1 MLDIFSRR
9 MLLLVLL
16 MAAFVGRATAQGS
29 DPAVVIISGSHYMAH
44 VWDAANGGEW
54 KLSPSTTFD
63 PQTCIWY
70 TTREYNPR
78 DGYYNYYFIDNTGNS
93 ERRLFLSAHFQSSDL
108 QLLEVATQAE
118 CEEATPSDKLCP
130 NNMLM
135 NRYNS
140 EGRAFFWDWDF
151 GLARGMQY
159 QNYDASNCPADYN
172 NTHPTECWECYW
184 VVLDGIGWHMS
195 EQSSY
200 EAPSNYAR
208 HMRMDITQHA
218 HNMIDPTGGI
228 GQLANFSI
236 EYNGTHSPTVTFSPF
251 SSKYTVAYTTYTVK
265 YPTNCEGDW
274 FSRNCDT
281 TRDFHNIWD
290 DTDHGSA
297 TPDTVDDDI
306 TYDENAVTYQWTISG
321 PGKPY
326 LSFNSSEDEL
336 TSNSKTPTVY
346 YRLHN
351 YSGDKTA
358 TLTLEATY
366 PNGLVQTRTATIIV
380 VTECGNPPQD
390 KAPVV
395 TYDGVTISWLHTT
408 TEGYHVYYRVKVE
421 EGKPNVWSQVEL
433 SDVHSYTFTTLAH
446 ETTYEYCV
454 GGVCSGA
461 VDLERE
467 GNVAPTHEFTT
478 RPEPRIVIGGSVFGG
493 GRMADV
499 GGNTAVYI
507 ANCDTVS
514 AVYGGNDIAGQV
526 RGEDGSEVVIGVN
539 DGQFPQNP
547 YGTTNAPIHIGSVYG
562 GGNGYYAYDG
572 TSFAEA
578 TDSYSSH
585 QVAENGVV
593 RAMTDAHT
601 VGDVVWTNG
610 ASATTLTIP
619 TITKTAVKVSS
630 DLVRLDS
637 LFGGAKNAFVTVQ
650 NAANSSVVIDGGT
663 IYSVFGGN
671 NYGGT
676 LGTGSTQSVTINGT
690 TFTTQGNVQNT
701 AESGFGKDY
710 GIRYVFGGGN
720 KVEGRNVVVNFT
732 GGQVDTLFGGGNRA
746 DVGTVDITVDCQLT
760 NNTSDWTVW
769 DKTITKA
776 IYDMYPSKDYSHVY
790 SYTSRVGDES
800 RSITYTQASYNYFK
814 GRRYYWSGY
823 TAKHKQYKN
832 YVDSCVTDEELRAAY
847 QAIHGDVVPPATNA
861 DSANL
866 YQDSLDIYYGV
877 SNLHNFDSIAVD
889 YNYAWNGTGVYN
901 IRTLFGGNN
910 AADMRSST
918 PSITLT
924 SGHVGTVYG
933 GGNAGDMLHNATN
946 AGLVDE
952 QATPQQI
959 PYGTHVEVN
968 QYKMFVDY
976 LYGGCQK
983 SNVSYSTWVEVGEG
997 HIGTIYG
1004 GCNISGDVG
1013 SNPSSG
1019 GDYRGGTWVKV
1030 RGGRV
1035 YGNVFAGSNG
1045 FYHCP
1050 GFVNYLE
1057 GIDYDDPEH
1066 YYLPTEDN
1074 DFTPTSV
1081 PTHNNTNVRISGDA
1095 TIFGNVYA
1103 GGNLASVGFP
1113 SGYFNSTDIPE
1124 GDARRTFLPSTGFAT
1139 VRMSG
1144 GRVAH
1149 NVYGGGNMASV
1160 YGHNEVIVSGGE
1172 IVGALYGGNDRAG
1185 SVGGMTSEDNPL
1197 NGTKASD
1204 GHTPL
1209 DNYVTYVLVTGAPT
1223 IGTVYGGG
1231 NGDYEYSENSDIPF
1245 CVAGGNYD
1253 ALKPV
1258 QQGGSFVDI
1267 NITGGATEVDGVKKS
1282 RGYIGTVYGGGDGVT
1297 VDGNIAVLLNTQNAP
1312 DEVDNVGNIF
1322 GGNNKGALA
1331 EVPQIILRQGQVANV
1346 YGGCNQGNM
1355 TGGGIALSFN
1365 IGGVDTTLEMVNS
1378 YVWLRNEYAAPDG
1391 GVLSC
1396 TNAVVSNAVYGGCR
1410 QANVQNNTLV
1420 YVDGGIHSNVRI
1432 FGGNDVSGEIGVSQ
1446 VFINGGTVN
1455 EVYGGGNGNYVYAA
1469 NGDIYDGTT
1478 IVGTVSSDDMNKHP
1492 KSGET
1497 LVKLTAGHC
1506 IGNVYAGG
1514 LAGDCGDTRLLVVG
1528 NNRFDGVLFG
1538 GGRGNVDN
1546 IGFACE
1552 RVGEVYS
1559 TATVDLVSCDL
1570 ASQGVKVY
1578 GGGHN
1583 GNVGQVDLI
1592 LRETFHH
1599 PLKVIYGGCM
1609 ASNVGEVN
1617 MTINGREGLNSG
1629 YNVDTLYGG
1638 NDFSGRV
1645 EKTVMNVNS
1654 GRFYTA
1660 YGAGNGDYV
1669 YKDYLT
1675 QVRVGDIVVTSTSR
1689 TDPPQLQSVEGTLG
1703 ENEYADQ
1710 SATLRPAG
1718 CVIDDY
1724 YIEWKWEDIEVN
1736 GEAKKRWIPNY
1747 HFWIDP
1753 AVCVYD
1759 TVPYSMEVQMN
1770 INAGGAEGKG
1780 PEFIFNVYGGG
1791 NMGLVGNRDMV
1802 ANDMVAFIDPDDSDD
1817 SDDPTTYN
1825 RDRIRDMGLIEV
1837 NVHGGHFH
1845 RHIFTGASGR
1855 PGLKGHYF
1863 GSRDFTNSPYYNSET
1878 FNSLNPTNI
1887 DGGALGH
1894 QLVYGTKIFNMDG
1907 GHVEFSVYGGSES
1920 VDDGFPYECIGRKTP
1935 NLYTG
1940 HPHWAVLDFKSDHAD
1955 AQRASY
1961 DNNGVLQDAPEGY
1974 VQYQPGDSNS
1984 TMRPSSI
1991 VNIVGG
1997 IVDKSVYGG
2006 GYQGNVYGSIFVNVG
2021 LHAVNDSPVWTS
2033 SFCAPPPLFTSDNDP
2048 DDPTSGYYDY
2058 YEGSDAVA
2066 TVPDLDADGRPQY
2079 DGTTGELLTKKVT
2092 APMIKY
2098 KPNLSNLTGIMNDNE
2113 HVTLTKSVANPI
2125 MLNASIYNASDWG
2138 EAGDKAYFNT
2148 RGVFGGVTNI
2158 LIDGR
2163 DYNTGNPQD
2172 NGRLSVMNIANSVIG
2187 AGTSTEG
2194 GDINRLIT
2202 IRHYGIYYECPEPTR
2217 TLSSIQ
2223 RADKVILDS
2232 VFINLN
2238 GEQDAF
2244 SAFVSPNYALCRID
2258 TMLMRR
2264 DNIVMLNA
2272 PGIYIGHWVSMRD
2285 TIEVTDFTLTQTPA
2299 ATSWEASEN
2308 LINNNYLYTN
2318 FMMQNTIANGGL
2330 DNHRNTFPN
2339 DFFDNLTN
2347 FYRVQ
2352 DPSQAYN
2359 VDAHDCSVN
2368 QGSDDDPLYNHCSAM
2383 PQCSRLR
2390 RERGQANN
2398 MAAFNTLVLNNG
2410 SYLKISPYVDL
2421 LDERVKGS
2429 PKWFNENGAI
2439 MDGIDDNGHPWG
2451 HVHGWMYLVA
2461 LDETQSYVYAA
2472 NKALSPAANVTDGG
2486 FVSTCDCNNIWTG
2499 SIPGNQ
2505 LRDAAGAV
2513 HDSWEL
2519 NYTNINAT
2527 ATVLQP
2533 YRIWKIGQN
2542 RGTRKRHITLV
2553 ANAKPD
2559 NILNYDVNPNTPVG
2573 ETPAAPV
2580 YYNMQYAIVDD
2591 PSCTTNVENINQLV
2605 TTDGYD
2611 EENHTVTAS
2620 SLPTSVNTGTEQAPV
2635 LSVPNR
2641 AALAHESYKIDYNT
2655 TKKHSQY
2662 SYAITTLELPPSSAG
2677 NFYVMTA
2684 PVIDLDNGGQLKLT
2698 DQAFVHKPDVDK
2710 PDVIFQAG
2718 DLYQETDDQQHS
2730 FVLEGDS
2737 LKVNSAR
2744 SGMGEILNNPNYTF
2758 GLAFTTDYSGSNF
2771 NTTDDNWIA
2780 TLAAAEGG
2788 LTTLQ
2793 HINDSLS
2800 RYYTGRTIEK
2810 CHLDWPTSYISGNE
2824 FLSGAGGY
2832 VSKAVVGSDGTI
2844 PSMAFTLTY
2853 SRDISTTITRDITF
2867 TLEEYTSTGQYVGPV
2882 EVTVTINT
2890 VINDIDDLRADLLAM
2905 YNDGIS
2911 NEYIRKITIPATF
2924 VQRDIYIEGIEWDIN
2939 YAGYDPYSAGIEGEA
2954 DKRMAKYMFNL
2965 ADTSAG
2971 DDPAAHITDNR
2982 HFSLVINPSENMSER
2997 LTNHLGWY
3005 NIQTRNVDL
3014 FKMAYDDRVNNT
3026 SHYYSDN
3033 LNLAEAD
3040 YNISLESFKA
3050 PSEAR
3055 GASNKYNSANVIKSD
3070 GTETGQVS
3078 YMGSGGRST
3087 GLLLGTLD
3095 GRSSAALDVRLLFNG
3110 NFVYGNYFPT
3120 PLGVVKLKMHWYN
3133 NKNTE
3138 EDRAQ
3143 NVAEDG
3149 TFYIY
3154 IRLRTREEGDTI
3166 YMAWGDMMRNS
3177 QGKPAY
3183 FYKQGNTVHQVSY
3196 TPEGDPVL
3204 PAGVTRDMLYND
3216 YYGFIQRTVEDDSGN
3231 SLGVATVHSY
3241 EWQQIHC
3248 TTEGKFTT
3256 LDDVSNRR
3264 NIKNNPDAYLRT
3276 FEQVMKIYEE
3286 GDVIDIMQTIP
3297 VGSISTKNAQA
3308 ISGAD
3313 FNVIQIIRYSGSHFK
3328 FPSMGCAN
3336 RDALVDVTGNL
3347 TMRNVWFNGS
3357 GFTRVKGRASGKKVS
3372 EAIHYEEGW
3381 RPIPYSGHDATL
3393 NEIVSNNPENNYY
3406 QYSVTNGVYK
3416 DENGNNVSADA
3427 DAHVTFYNEWP
3438 RERALLP
3445 VHAPMIFV
3453 HQGGSVNF
3461 SANVRLSNNINLGEP
3476 ARKPRYEEWDNSTTP
3491 RTRNMK
3497 IYNYVTTTYNN
3508 STEAEKEA
3516 AHIPGG
3522 AIAIIKDN
3530 DALTPELSMGTMG
3543 AVFDNMVVEPTYN
3556 SKNTDRTSE
3565 LNTNVN
3571 RNSGAGVYV
3580 YGGRFYLGS
3589 SNYTATHTIEHNYY
3603 VKTSNHNPD
3612 PAPAPTSAPSYFER
3626 PTTIFSRDTV
3636 GSAAGGVRNTEDGS
3650 LVASTRIT
3658 KGEIKQR
3665 MVTEVVWND
3674 TKKEYE
3680 PTQVPKPYYTFA
3692 LDTTGSHAQYF
3703 TLNNVQLTRIY
3714 NRNVTPPRPVRVD
3727 GFNDMILF
3735 RGKMSK
3741 ASRVGVSKWFPGY
3754 IYNNS
3759 GQYHTNVYDALSTAH
3774 YHQLWDS
3781 IPRDTIGV
3789 ARLTTGATIMA
3800 GYVYDSTVFF
3810 NDSVYYRT
3818 TTGSSSSP
3826 SFAMHSDEYLVNYG
3840 RDQAA
3845 NPNFKDHVYMFHH
3858 DYLDPKIIYFQRCA
3872 SFGKGVRQKLLTITD
3887 NSDPYNPKQFTINDY
3902 ALGDS
3907 IAYRWNPDAT
3917 CVASTDTILFNV
3929 GGGFFPY
3936 TFHWNM
3942 DSIVYEKN
3950 ESLANYSGSD
3960 LGTGTS
3966 SHLAL
3971 KRIPVKTRKTFGTN
3985 QIADLSSTMFDQLR
3999 ARARVDT
4006 LVLSH
4011 LHMRQHLIKS
4021 TYMYECTAYDLTG
4034 RCPVS
4039 QPVMVR
4045 VGKLVSDASDVPG
4058 TQGIYVD
4065 SLNFLRHR
4073 NPYAAYMNYQDG
4085 TSAHQ
4090 GYYEEKMSSSGTFVD
4105 AATVGTNVNPSLG
4118 SKFYKYSEGTDG
4130 VETESLGDDEVQSFR
4145 INGDPTS
4152 NSNPKIYDTVYD
4164 YNTSTVPPTPTI
4176 VGYRTMYLDDL
4187 GNVVYGETVANTSE
4201 ADLPANR
4208 PAGYKDTWTRLYNY
4222 LYYRVPAAG
4231 VDSSSFHDR
4240 IVWTNR
4246 KTVFEDENRDVFF
4259 NTHGRKV
4266 TTTTTTGPVPST
4278 ADGETNI
4285 DIYTTTETIRS
4296 ADFLVPYVRPLVIE
4310 KRDNKFYR
4318 INPTTEDLNYAT
4330 YPMRDTLGFE
4340 LRHFDSTV
4348 VTTVK
4353 VDRTT
4358 HFEVSRTVTGTL
4370 TAIHR
4375 HLWNKVKSD
4384 NVPKGIYTWKW
4395 EGTNFEE
4402 ARNTLPTDLP
4412 YEYEGSDEIGSYT
4425 AIDRDTSD
4433 FVPLGYVP
4441 IHTHGGGYGSSK
4453 DAGIRRA
4460 GYSHVDMHWYNHGL
4474 NRGTLEQRV
4483 EARKF
4488 AGKPYHDAVM
4498 LDHNGLGDVRYVKE
4512 SGSVDANNNPIW
4524 QDDDDMNSAGKGR
4537 LYASEMVPRYLR
4549 VYRSY
4554 KIEPHIRVAGTES
4567 DIIEKS
4573 VAQGGE
4579 GAAVWA
4585 FEDHETDFVE
4595 ANKIDLNTA
4604 EFCPGG
4610 VVNLRPVHPNGTV
4623 DADVNHG
4630 VHSRSQ
4636 YANGKWEY
4644 MAWSFDPSSQEVT
4657 NFVVNDDASKN
4668 SPIVYYAPGDYWH
4681 EVVRFYKDKGDF
4693 NYDLS
4698 RLAADAWA
4706 GQQYAL
4712 TEDPVTH
4719 TLSYLDSSTVDAD
4732 NRAAMRTWYQTAYNL
4747 GPTPTVTYTDD
4758 GGVQHTLQNDYYE
4771 DYYGDITIF
4780 SNKGL
4785 AWLVSKVNGF
4795 NNQAAQTY
4803 RFNTIRLDF
4812 DEVDMSAHKWLP
4824 LGNRQN
4830 NFEGLIKA
4838 QDSTLNAADE
4848 LEPPVHVNPVVR
4860 HLIVNERN
4868 LPFAGMFGYTDH
4880 AKIRDFTISEASIR
4894 SNMYVG
4900 GLVGWADSS
4909 TTIRNM
4915 KIEKNDLFGEYVIGG
4930 IAARASESTIEK
4942 NHIASPSM
4950 YGNAIYAGQGVGR
4963 MSNTTIQNNRVVFD
4977 YDSDGEAD
4985 PDPTGSTLSS
4995 VFYYHDPNTNF
5006 TAVNYGGLVGEVDN
5020 NGDDSGSTPAPSKRS
5035 KRGSKSAQQSVINNN
5050 YVQVNGSA
5058 ANLNAGGLVG
5068 VANDVTMSNNYV
5080 YGVSGKASHVGGL
5093 VGVSGQ
5099 NVNISNSYFVNGM
5112 TNSYLGQDN
5121 AGTPLQNTA
5130 TFKGQGNQVHTSQP
5144 IDGVD
5149 NLTRILNKWVDQNG
5163 GGDTYLHWR
5172 SDFNSVN
5179 NGYPIFGTPD
5189 FIPVEDSAEVATCDS
5204 YDLDGLLLT
5213 ESGRYVFHWVDSTE
5227 YVDSIFTLNLTI
5239 TYGDTTAIADTVV
5252 LGQPYNGNGINLSAE
5267 QVEALFGTDRSLE
5280 VVTMRHVD
5288 SLLNANGCDS
5298 LVTLTLYI
5306 VNNDVSVPEVIET
5319 LSDVRLYPNPTLG
5332 TVYVEGFG
5340 LRSVEVYDNV
5350 SRTLLRLG
5358 EKELGD
5364 NSTKTSFDLSNYPA
5378 GAYYVRIRTSRGT
5391 VVKKVIKK

>member
-1 MLDIFSRR
+1 MLDILSRR
-9 MLLLVLL
+9 ILLLVLL

-29 DPAVVIISGSHYMAH
+29 DPAFVIYSGSYYLAH
-44 VWDAANGGEW
+44 EYVSDERDANDQPVEPYYRLVAQTEFNAN
-54 KLSPSTTFD
+54 
-63 PQTCIWY
+63 CIWY
-70 TTREYNPR
+70 STISGTAYAH
-78 DGYYNYYFIDNTGNS
+78 NYYFLDQDGTTKLYLYAPFEANGSLNYARIVEDNQATTDVHTIT
-93 ERRLFLSAHFQSSDL
+93 ETALIESATTDGDL
-108 QLLEVATQAE
+108 AYFY
-118 CEEATPSDKLCP
+118 D
-130 NNMLM
+130 
-135 NRYNS
+135 
-140 EGRAFFWDWDF
+140 WDW
-151 GLARGMQY
+151 GLARGIHYSGQ
-159 QNYDASNCPADYN
+159 DGNCPSN
-172 NTHPTECWECYW
+172 FNSPGSECWEAYW
-184 VVLDGIGWHMS
+184 LVYDGSWHLS
-195 EQSSY
+195 SVSSY
-200 EAPSNYAR
+200 DPVDNYAQFR
-208 HMRMDITQHA
+208 RVYPIVNHPVTA
-218 HNMIDPTGGI
+218 VTSEGGI
-228 GQLANFSI
+228 GTLAESYTLHFGESQVL
-236 EYNGTHSPTVTFSPF
+236 TVTATD
-251 SSKYTVAYTTYTVK
+251 YTAHFIPAYTTYTVK
-265 YPTNCEGDW
+265 DLECNDASWALRHCDSIAYIHNFYGGMDNGNSIPDAEQVEYEGQE
-274 FSRNCDT
+274 
-281 TRDFHNIWD
+281 
-290 DTDHGSA
+290 
-297 TPDTVDDDI
+297 I
-306 TYDENAVTYQWTISG
+306 TYRWTLTG
-321 PGKPY
+321 DGADY
-326 LSFNSSEDEL
+326 LSFTTGDDAISL
-336 TSNSKTPTVY
+336 TSTAAAPTVY

-358 TLTLEATY
+358 TLTLVATY

-408 TEGYHVYYRVKVE
+408 DAYQVRYRIKDTES
-421 EGKPNVWSQVEL
+421 PNEWSYTTL
-433 SDVHSYTFTTLAH
+433 LGDVHEYSFTELAYN
-446 ETTYEYCV
+446 TTYEYQV
-454 GGVCSGA
+454 GGVCNGA
-461 VDLERE
+461 IEWDRTD
-467 GNVAPTHEFTT
+467 NVYVYEFTT
-478 RPEPRIVIGGSVFGG
+478 KPEPRLLIGGSVFGG

-507 ANCDTVS
+507 VNCDDVR

-526 RGEDGSEVVIGVN
+526 TGGSKVVIGIN
-539 DGQFPQNP
+539 DGQFTENP
-547 YGTTNAPIHIGSVYG
+547 YGVTNATIHIPSVYG
-562 GGNGYYAYDG
+562 GGNGYYKYGSQLPDPAVGTTMFPDRQFSGGVTDVDG
-572 TSFAEA
+572 STS
-578 TDSYSSH
+578 YL
-585 QVAENGVV
+585 
-593 RAMTDAHT
+593 
-601 VGDVVWTNG
+601 
-610 ASATTLTIP
+610 ASGYIP
-619 TITKTAVKVSS
+619 SINKTAVTVSN
-630 DLVRLDS
+630 DFVKIDS
-637 LFGGAKNAFVTVQ
+637 LFGGAKNAFVTTATDTATSITI
-650 NAANSSVVIDGGT
+650 NGGT
-663 IYSVFGGN
+663 IFSVFGGN
-671 NYGGT
+671 NYGGKFETGVFHHLVVNNTKT
-676 LGTGSTQSVTINGT
+676 LSPHSSTHLGGDHTTGLAVTDDDD
-690 TFTTQGNVQNT
+690 
-701 AESGFGKDY
+701 EH
-710 GIRYVFGGGN
+710 GICYLFGGGN
-720 KVEGRNVVVNFT
+720 KVGGKKVHIEFH
-732 GGQVDTLFGGGNRA
+732 GGQVDTLFGGGNQA
-746 DVGTVDITVDCQLT
+746 TVDDTKIHINCSTIASIITEAVYRNQWRASHDADYQYMTAEEKTNFWIQWNLWGSDEYNAELANQL
-760 NNTSDWTVW
+760 
-769 DKTITKA
+769 
-776 IYDMYPSKDYSHVY
+776 
-790 SYTSRVGDES
+790 
-800 RSITYTQASYNYFK
+800 QAK
-814 GRRYYWSGY
+814 
-823 TAKHKQYKN
+823 
-832 YVDSCVTDEELRAAY
+832 
-847 QAIHGDVVPPATNA
+847 A
-861 DSANL
+861 DSAN
-866 YQDSLDIYYGV
+866 INYYY
-877 SNLHNFDSIAVD
+877 D
-889 YNYAWNGTGVYN
+889 WNGTHTYN

-910 AADMRSST
+910 AADMSAL
-918 PSITLT
+918 PVIELQG
-924 SGHVGTVYG
+924 GHVGTVYG
-933 GGNAGDMLHNATN
+933 GGNAGRMLANVTDN
-946 AGLVDE
+946 SFRD
-952 QATPQQI
+952 
-959 PYGTHVEVN
+959 YDN
-968 QYKMFVDY
+968 QEIHYSTYVKMDDRRTLVDY

-983 SNVSYSTWVEVGEG
+983 SDVVYGTRVEVKRG
-997 HIGTIYG
+997 HVGTVYG

-1013 SNPSSG
+1013 STKTLPTQEQTDVP
-1019 GDYRGGTWVKV
+1019 DYYQVQGGTWVV
-1030 RGGRV
+1030 ASG
-1035 YGNVFAGSNG
+1035 GNVYKNVFGGSNG
-1045 FYHCP
+1045 YYHCSND
-1050 GFVNYLE
+1050 VYYID
-1057 GIDYDDPEH
+1057 GIDYDDAEH
-1066 YYLPTEDN
+1066 YYLPTEAN
-1074 DFTPTSV
+1074 SGVKTSI
-1081 PTHNNTNVRISGDA
+1081 PTHNETHVRIEGTA
-1095 TIFGNVYA
+1095 IVHGNVYA
-1103 GGNLASVGFP
+1103 GGNLANVGFP
-1113 SGYFNSTDIPE
+1113 GSYYQNMDECTLKTEKSYPILCGWGS
-1124 GDARRTFLPSTGFAT
+1124 
-1139 VRMSG
+1139 VRMTG
-1144 GRVAH
+1144 GKVAR
-1149 NVYGGGNMASV
+1149 NVYGGGNMASI
-1160 YGHNEVIVSGGE
+1160 YGLNEVIVSGGE
-1172 IVGALYGGNDRAG
+1172 IAGALYGGNDRAG
-1185 SVGGMTSEDNPL
+1185 RVAQF
-1197 NGTKASD
+1197 NGRLAAHTLASD
-1204 GHTPL
+1204 GHTPTSSFE
-1209 DNYVTYVLVTGAPT
+1209 TYVEVKGNPKV
-1223 IGTVYGGG
+1223 GTVYGGG
-1231 NGDYEYSENSDIPF
+1231 NGDYDYTENSELQF
-1245 CVAGGNYD
+1245 CNPSGVID
-1253 ALKPV
+1253 AIKPI
-1258 QQGGSFVDI
+1258 QGSTFVDI
-1267 NITGGATEVDGVKKS
+1267 HINGGSSDEG
-1282 RGYIGTVYGGGDGVT
+1282 GYIGTVYGGGDGVT
-1297 VDGNIAVLLNTQNAP
+1297 VDGSITVFLNTEASP
-1312 DEVDNVGNIF
+1312 DGFDNVGRIF
-1322 GGNNKGALA
+1322 GGNNKGDLNT
-1331 EVPQIILRQGQVANV
+1331 VPYIVLLKGQVGTV
-1346 YGGCNQGNM
+1346 YGGCNQGQM
-1355 TGGGIALSFN
+1355 TGMLATTFN
-1365 IGGVDTTLEMVNS
+1365 GNHSLGVDNLGS
-1378 YVWLRNEYAAPDG
+1378 YVWLRDKYSVG
-1391 GVLSC
+1391 GTDYS
-1396 TNAVVSNAVYGGCR
+1396 TDAVVSDAVYGGCR
-1410 QANVQNNTLV
+1410 LGNVSYNSMV
-1420 YVDGGIHSNVRI
+1420 YVDGGNHEDVRI
-1432 FGGNDVSGEIGVSQ
+1432 FGGNDISGSIGTLSGQ
-1446 VFINGGTVN
+1446 TYVFVEDGTVN
-1455 EVYGGGNGNYVYAA
+1455 EIYGGGNGDYTYTA
-1469 NGDIYDGTT
+1469 NGDIYKGNDVVASG
-1478 IVGTVSSDDMNKHP
+1478 SDFGRP
-1492 KSGET
+1492 YCSET
-1497 LVKLTAGHC
+1497 LVQLNGGVAK
-1506 IGNVYAGG
+1506 GNVYAGG
-1514 LAGDCGDTRLLVVG
+1514 LAGDCGDTRLLVEG
-1528 NNRFDGVLFG
+1528 TTIIHGDLFG
-1538 GGRGNVDN
+1538 GGRGAVEN
-1546 IGFACE
+1546 IGLSCN
-1552 RVGEVYS
+1552 RVGNVGL
-1559 TATVDLVSCDL
+1559 TTTVDLVSCST
-1570 ASQGVKVY
+1570 ASTGKHVY

-1583 GNVGQVDLI
+1583 GDVGDVTLN
-1592 LRETFHH
+1592 LYETFQH
-1599 PLKVIYGGCM
+1599 PLKAIYGGCV
-1609 ASNVGEVN
+1609 ASDARDVVMN
-1617 MTINGREGLNSG
+1617 INGWEGSTVGNG
-1629 YNVDTLYGG
+1629 YIVDTLYGG

-1645 EKTVMNVNS
+1645 KKTVMNVNS
-1654 GRFYTA
+1654 GKFYTA
-1660 YGAGNGDYV
+1660 FGAGNGDYV
-1669 YKDYLT
+1669 YDDYIEDLKSRMT
-1675 QVRVGDIVVTSTSR
+1675 VVVDGTPVTSDEQPT
-1689 TDPPQLQSVEGTLG
+1689 LYEGDGTPG
-1703 ENEYADQ
+1703 AGEYADKSEELCPSQ
-1710 SATLRPAG
+1710 CSTR
-1718 CVIDDY
+1718 DS
-1724 YIEWKWEDIEVN
+1724 YIVWTSTTENETTTWT
-1736 GEAKKRWIPNY
+1736 PHY
-1747 HFWIDP
+1747 HFWKKVVAECD
-1753 AVCVYD
+1753 YD
-1759 TVPYSMEVQMN
+1759 TVPYSMEVEMN
-1770 INAGGAEGKG
+1770 INGG
-1780 PEFIFNVYGGG
+1780 EFFYNVYGGG
-1791 NMGLVGNRDMV
+1791 NIGLVGDRDMD
-1802 ANDMVAFIDPDDSDD
+1802 ANAMQAFNDAEGPYAETSESYNSERIDH
-1817 SDDPTTYN
+1817 
-1825 RDRIRDMGLIEV
+1825 MGLIV
-1837 NVHGGHFH
+1837 MNVHGGHFH
-1845 RHIFTGASGR
+1845 RHIFAGASGR
-1855 PGLKGHYF
+1855 PGIKGQYF
-1863 GSRDFTNSPYYNSET
+1863 GSRFFESTHAPSTAQFTAG
-1878 FNSLNPTNI
+1878 NPTNV
-1887 DGGALGH
+1887 DGGAIGH
-1894 QLVYGTKIFNMDG
+1894 QLVYGTKIINMDG

-1920 VDDGFPYECIGRKTP
+1920 VDDGFPYECFGRQNP

-1940 HPHWAVLDFKSDHAD
+1940 FPNSATVYMKNDHKTASMDRFENDVAAV
-1955 AQRASY
+1955 Y
-1961 DNNGVLQDAPEGY
+1961 E
-1974 VQYQPGDSNS
+1974 PGNIYS
-1984 TMRPSSI
+1984 TQRPSSI

-2006 GYQGNVYGSIFVNVG
+2006 GYQGNIYGSVYVNIG
-2021 LHAVNDSPVWTS
+2021 LHAVDDSPVWT
-2033 SFCAPPPLFTSDNDP
+2033 TSYGATDP
-2048 DDPTSGYYDY
+2048 VFVPNEEESTEGYYIYSEDENGTAEVPEVDDY
-2058 YEGSDAVA
+2058 GYPLYDENGVMRTKIVA
-2066 TVPDLDADGRPQY
+2066 
-2079 DGTTGELLTKKVT
+2079 
-2092 APMIKY
+2092 APMAKH
-2098 KPNLSNLTGIMNDNE
+2098 KPNLSNLSGYAE
-2113 HVTLTKSVANPI
+2113 VEGRPTLTMNSESPV
-2125 MLNASIYNASDWG
+2125 MLNASVYNASDWG

-2158 LIDGR
+2158 LVDGR
-2163 DYNTGNPQD
+2163 GYYTGNPEHS
-2172 NGRLSVMNIANSVIG
+2172 LMPAMNIAHSLIG

-2202 IRHYGIYYECPEPTR
+2202 LRHYGSYYQCPELTR
-2217 TLSSIQ
+2217 DLSSIQ

-2244 SAFVSPNYALCRID
+2244 SAFVSPNYSLCRLD
-2258 TMLMRR
+2258 TVIMRR
-2264 DNIVMLNA
+2264 DNIVALNA

-2359 VDAHDCSVN
+2359 VDRHDCSVN

-2383 PQCSRLR
+2383 PQCSRLH

-2472 NKALSPAANVTDGG
+2472 NKTLSPAANVTDGG

-2559 NILNYDVNPNTPVG
+2559 NILNYDINTNQPTN
-2573 ETPAAPV
+2573 EQPTPDPV

-2591 PSCTTNVENINQLV
+2591 PSCTTGVANNNQLV

-2635 LSVPNR
+2635 LNVPNR

-2698 DQAFVHKPDVDK
+2698 DQAFVHKPDVAK
-2710 PDVIFQAG
+2710 PDVIFQAS
-2718 DLYQETDDQQHS
+2718 DLYQETDNQQHS
-2730 FVLEGDS
+2730 FALEGDS
-2737 LKVNSAR
+2737 LKISSAR
-2744 SGMGEILNNPNYTF
+2744 TGMGEILNNPNYTF
-2758 GLAFTTDYSGSNF
+2758 GLAFTTDYNGSNF
-2771 NTTDDNWIA
+2771 NTSNTNWISA
-2780 TLAAAEGG
+2780 STHLSA
-2788 LTTLQ
+2788 
-2793 HINDSLS
+2793 INDSLA
-2800 RYYTGRTIEK
+2800 RYYTGRTIK
-2810 CHLDWPTSYISGNE
+2810 SCHLDWPTSYISGNE

-2939 YAGYDPYSAGIEGEA
+2939 YAGTPAYDPYSAGIEREA

-2965 ADTSAG
+2965 QDTATT
-2971 DDPAAHITDNR
+2971 ITNNR
-2982 HFSLVINPSENMSER
+2982 QFSIVIDPSENMSER

-3005 NIQTRNVDL
+3005 NIQTHNVDL
-3014 FKMAYDDRVNNT
+3014 FEMAYKDRTNNER
-3026 SHYYSDN
+3026 HYYSDN
-3033 LNLAEAD
+3033 LRLASENYVITKD
-3040 YNISLESFKA
+3040 DFLK
-3050 PSEAR
+3050 PSEAG
-3055 GASNKYNSANVIKSD
+3055 GASNKYNSANILNSVNQ
-3070 GTETGQVS
+3070 EEQLVS

-3120 PLGVVKLKMHWYN
+3120 PLGVVKLKLHWYN

-3149 TFYIY
+3149 IFYIY

-3166 YMAWGDMMRNS
+3166 YMAWGDMKRTSDNKPIYYYDNS
-3177 QGKPAY
+3177 QG
-3183 FYKQGNTVHQVSY
+3183 QQVVSY
-3196 TPEGDPVL
+3196 DANGELVIPS
-3204 PAGVTRDMLYND
+3204 GVTPDMLYND
-3216 YYGFIQRTVEDDSGN
+3216 YYGFIQRQVEDENGA
-3231 SLGVATVHSY
+3231 SLGIATVHSY
-3241 EWQQIHC
+3241 EWQQKHC
-3248 TTEGKFTT
+3248 TTQGKFTN

-3297 VGSISTKNAQA
+3297 VGNLSTKNAQA

-3357 GFTRVKGRASGKKVS
+3357 GFTRVKGRATGKTV
-3372 EAIHYEEGW
+3372 EDAIHYGEGW
-3381 RPIPYSGHDATL
+3381 RPIPYSGHVATL
-3393 NEIVSNNPENNYY
+3393 DEIASNNPENNYY
-3406 QYSVTNGVYK
+3406 QYSVTNGDYK
-3416 DENGNNVSADA
+3416 DENGNSVSADA
-3427 DAHVTFYNEWP
+3427 DAHVTFYDEWP

-3476 ARKPRYEEWDNSTTP
+3476 LRKPRYDKWDNSTDP
-3491 RTRNMK
+3491 PTREMK
-3497 IYNYVTTTYNN
+3497 IFEYVTTTYNN
-3508 STEAEKEA
+3508 STDAEKEA

-3530 DALTPELSMGTMG
+3530 NALTPELSMGTMG
-3543 AVFDNMVVEPTYN
+3543 AIYDNLVVEPTYN

-3603 VKTSNHNPD
+3603 VKTSQRDTAVSVPS
-3612 PAPAPTSAPSYFER
+3612 SAPSYFTR
-3626 PTTIFSRDTV
+3626 PAVIFTKDTV
-3636 GSAAGGVRNTEDGS
+3636 RAVMAEGQVYDGS
-3650 LVASTRIT
+3650 LATSTRIT
-3658 KGEIKQR
+3658 KGLKQSR
-3665 MVTEVVWND
+3665 IVTDVEWDSGNEKYIP
-3674 TKKEYE
+3674 TEREEY
-3680 PTQVPKPYYTFA
+3680 YYTFA
-3692 LDTTGSHAQYF
+3692 LDTTDDHAQWF

-3714 NRNVTPPRPVRVD
+3714 NRNITPPRPVRVD

-3759 GQYHTNVYDALSTAH
+3759 GQYHTNVYDALSTTH

-3826 SFAMHSDEYLVNYG
+3826 SFAMNSDEYLVNYG
-3840 RDQAA
+3840 RDQVA

-3971 KRIPVKTRKTFGTN
+3971 KRIPVKTRETFGTN

-4595 ANKIDLNTA
+4595 ANKIDLNNA

-4644 MAWSFDPSSQEVT
+4644 MAWNFDPSSQEVT
-4657 NFVVNDDASKN
+4657 NFVVSDDASKN
-4668 SPIVYYAPGDYWH
+4668 RPIVYYAPGDYWH

-4848 LEPPVHVNPVVR
+4848 LEPPAHVNPVVR